1 MRRICRVDV
10 DSDKGRWDDERR
22 IMHARVKAKMGITVD
37 INADR
42 RPVKQQRT
50 KPRDQTKAGNANS
63 LKKSVIRWRKR
74 ECARECYEIDII
86 SSSGA
91 GNPGPG
97 SLRSLT
103 SLTSLTTLEGTSG
116 GAEKWA
122 WVA

>member
-10 DSDKGRWDDERR
+10 DSDRGRWDDERR
-22 IMHARVKAKMGITVD
+22 IMHARVKAKMGIKVD

-74 ECARECYEIDII
+74 VRTRM
-86 SSSGA
+86 
-91 GNPGPG
+91 
-97 SLRSLT
+97 L
-103 SLTSLTTLEGTSG
+103 
-116 GAEKWA
+116 
-122 WVA
+122 

>member
-1 MRRICRVDV
+1 MREE
-10 DSDKGRWDDERR
+10 G
-22 IMHARVKAKMGITVD
+22 HARVRKGKMGIKVD
-37 INADR
+37 INAER

-50 KPRDQTKAGNANS
+50 KPRDQTKAGNG
-63 LKKSVIRWRKR
+63 

-97 SLRSLT
+97 SFRSLT
-103 SLTSLTTLEGTSG
+103 SLTSLTTSVGTFR